1 MSAAAP
7 TPPRRGGANARASAP
22 ASARVRARVRARAS
36 ARATAHGT
44 AETPTIFKWIA
55 GLTLSLLLAPIVIVV
70 LAGLNSGDFLTFPPE
85 GLSLRWI
92 IAFFESGAYLPAY
105 LYSLVIALI
114 TMAISTVIGVMISFF
129 LVRSRTRGRAV
140 MRAVAMSPLMLPGIV
155 IGLALYLFYVSSGI
169 GLLRTSMGLVIGH
182 VLVTCP
188 YVIGTVSASL
198 IGFDRSLEE
207 AARSLGA
214 SRWTTFRRVTLPVIA
229 PGVVAG
235 AVFAFIVSFG
245 QFDVS
250 LFLTPPNNTPL
261 PIALY
266 TSLRYTF
273 EPTAAA
279 AGIFAIFLVVVSM
292 VITSRLVNFRRL
304 ASQNKS

>member
-1 MSAAAP
+1 MAVKAYREGLVP
-7 TPPRRGGANARASAP
+7 GA
-22 ASARVRARVRARAS
+22 
-36 ARATAHGT
+36 
-44 AETPTIFKWIA
+44 FKWIA
-55 GLTLSLLLAPIVIVV
+55 GLTLFVLLAPMFVVV
-70 LAGLNSGDFLTFPPE
+70 LAGLNSGDFLTFPLE

-92 IAFFESGAYLPAY
+92 IDFFQSGSYLQAY

-114 TMAISTVIGVMISFF
+114 VMVISLVLGTALSLF
-129 LVRSRTRGRAV
+129 LVRSRFTGRMV
-140 MRAVAMSPLMLPGIV
+140 MRAALMSPIMLPGIV
-155 IGLALYLFYVSSGI
+155 IGLALYLFYISSGI
-169 GLLRTSMGLVIGH
+169 GLARTQAGLVIGH
-182 VLVTCP
+182 VLVTTP
-188 YVIGTVSASL
+188 YVLGLVSASL
-198 IGFDRSLEE
+198 VGFDWSLEE

-214 SRWTTFRRVTLPVIA
+214 GRWTAFRKITLPIIS
-229 PGVVAG
+229 PSMIAG

-250 LFLTPPNNTPL
+250 LFLTPPNSTPL

-292 VITSRLVNFRRL
+292 IITAKITNLRRL
-304 ASQNKS
+304 TAANFAK